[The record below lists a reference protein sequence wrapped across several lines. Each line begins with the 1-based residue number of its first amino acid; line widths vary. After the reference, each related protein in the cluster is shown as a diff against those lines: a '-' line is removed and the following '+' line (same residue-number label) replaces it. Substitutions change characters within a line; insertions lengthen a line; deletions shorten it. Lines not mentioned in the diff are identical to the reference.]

1 MVAINRLTV
10 RGIAGLTDGNHS
22 DGGNLYLRK
31 RGQRASWVFRY
42 KLKGRVKELGLG
54 SYPSRSLSEA
64 RRVAAELRTQLL
76 DGLPI
81 RSLRSQRR
89 DPSIPTIRES
99 AFAYIEAKRSEWSN
113 KKHAQQWTNTLDT
126 YVFPKIGDYLPSEV
140 DLSAIESVLRPI
152 WSQKTETAT
161 RIRQRLEAILDW
173 TIVHGYR
180 AADNPARWKNNLER
194 IFPSP
199 AKISPVNHFS
209 AVPVS
214 QIPDLCQR
222 LLASDAL
229 SSQILLFLVLTAVR
243 SGEARGA
250 RWEEIDLAG
259 SRWTIPADR
268 KKERRSL
275 AVPLSAPSIQ
285 ILRSRLVFSDG
296 EYVFGIKPL
305 SDTAVS
311 KQLKRHAGNY
321 TVHGLRSS
329 FRQWAAE
336 TIQYPEHVLEK
347 ALGHSSGSHL
357 VDAYQRSD
365 LFEQRRD
372 VMDAWANYCLGEC
385 A

>member
-22 DGGNLYLRK
+22 DGGNLYLGK

>member
-10 RGIAGLTDGNHS
+10 RGIAGLADGNHS

-31 RGQRASWVFRY
+31 KGQRASWVFRY

-180 AADNPARWKNNLER
+180 AADNPARWKNN
-194 IFPSP
+194 
-199 AKISPVNHFS
+199 
-209 AVPVS
+209 
-214 QIPDLCQR
+214 
-222 LLASDAL
+222 
-229 SSQILLFLVLTAVR
+229 
-243 SGEARGA
+243 
-250 RWEEIDLAG
+250 
-259 SRWTIPADR
+259 
-268 KKERRSL
+268 
-275 AVPLSAPSIQ
+275 
-285 ILRSRLVFSDG
+285 
-296 EYVFGIKPL
+296 
-305 SDTAVS
+305 
-311 KQLKRHAGNY
+311 
-321 TVHGLRSS
+321 
-329 FRQWAAE
+329 
-336 TIQYPEHVLEK
+336 
-347 ALGHSSGSHL
+347 
-357 VDAYQRSD
+357 
-365 LFEQRRD
+365 
-372 VMDAWANYCLGEC
+372 
-385 A
+385 